1 MTNENKSPELKKPR
15 VSEAEAERKKAK
27 VDKKKTFNVVDAVLV
42 LLTLTVLA
50 ILVFFF
56 ASGGRLDLSAG
67 KSVKVEYTV
76 EIPGIT
82 QEMAA
87 KIHVNDQVF
96 DGDNQHVIGSVINT
110 EIDDCVEYIY
120 NPASGRIEPVVY
132 VDEGSY
138 FSVRKTVLVTITADA
153 KYAPGNGYTVN
164 GYRIAVNRDMTLC
177 LPEYTGT
184 GKCISITVSET
195 EDR

>member
-1 MTNENKSPELKKPR
+1 MTSENKSQELKRPKMNEP
-15 VSEAEAERKKAK
+15 EKERKKSK
-27 VDKKKTFNVVDAVLV
+27 TDKKKTLNVVDIVLL

-56 ASGGRLDLSAG
+56 ASSGRWDMSAG
-67 KSVKVEYTV
+67 KSVRIEYTV

-87 KIHVNDQVF
+87 KIRVNDQVF
-96 DGDNQHVIGSVINT
+96 DGENQHVIGSVINT

-120 NPASGRIEPVVY
+120 NPNSGRIEPVAY

-138 FSVRKTVLVTITADA
+138 LSVRKTVLVTVSAEA
-153 KYAPGNGYTVN
+153 KYAQGKGYTVN
-164 GYRIAVNRDMTLC
+164 GYRIAVNQDMTLC
-177 LPEYTGT
+177 LPEYTGA
-184 GKCISITVSET
+184 GRCISITVSET